1 MPVKKSKQHI
11 QYSSTIFIIN
21 ECHHTIKMNLSARIG
36 RFSNS
41 EARMIINNLNMHWLI
56 LIKRKI

>member
-21 ECHHTIKMNLSARIG
+21 ECHHTIKMKLSTRIG
-36 RFSNS
+36 RFSNN
-41 EARMIINNLNMHWLI
+41 ETRIIINNLNMHRLI
-56 LIKRKI
+56 LTKRKI